1 VPLRRPACA
10 VVAGY
15 VSGGKKIKR
24 FHLKRVFLKIPKIGG
39 PYCPASPHAAC
50 AWRADIN
57 NIFTSRNGVVS
68 PQGKIKKWRR
78 EFPVTETYIYMNHA
92 GVAPLSR
99 RVQDAMAGF
108 IADATLN
115 GAVNSDQWAEAAEVC
130 RAAAAQLINADTTEI
145 AFMKNTTQGILIA
158 ANGID
163 WREGDNVVT
172 TAVEF
177 PANIYPWWSLK
188 ERYGVQTRMVPER
201 DGCIHLEDIASAI
214 DARTRALT
222 ISHVEF
228 ASGFRNDVQALGDL
242 CREHNI
248 WFIVDAIQS
257 LGAIEVD
264 VKSCN
269 VDILAADGHKWLLA
283 PEGAAIFYCAEEK
296 RERLIN
302 TNVGWSSVVNPRDFL
317 SYDLTQKPD
326 ATRFEEGS
334 YNSVGLYGLKA
345 AIDLLLDIGIPT
357 IEASVLELTK
367 RLIEGLEAKGYRVN
381 TPRADSDRAGIVIFE
396 GERYTPTEIYEK
408 LHAEDIITAE
418 RGSGVRVSPHFYNTA
433 SEVKHLLEVL
443 PDI

>member
-1 VPLRRPACA
+1 MNNASDGKLRQD
-10 VVAGY
+10 
-15 VSGGKKIKR
+15 
-24 FHLKRVFLKIPKIGG
+24 
-39 PYCPASPHAAC
+39 
-50 AWRADIN
+50 WR
-57 NIFTSRNGVVS
+57 S
-68 PQGKIKKWRR
+68 

-99 RVQDAMAGF
+99 RVREAMAGF
-108 IADATLN
+108 IEDATVN
-115 GAVNSDQWAEAAEVC
+115 GAVNTEDWAETAEVC
-130 RAAAAQLINADTTEI
+130 RGAAAQLINADPTEI

-163 WREGDNVVT
+163 WQEGDNVVT

-177 PANIYPWWSLK
+177 PANVYPWWSLK

-201 DGCIHLEDIASAI
+201 DGRISIEDIAAVI
-214 DARTRALT
+214 DTHTRALT

-228 ASGFRNDVQALGDL
+228 ASGFRNDIQALGEL

-283 PEGAAIFYCAEEK
+283 PEGAAIFYCADEK
-296 RERLIN
+296 REQLIN
-302 TNVGWSSVVNPRDFL
+302 TNIGWASVVNPRDFL
-317 SYDLTQKPD
+317 DYDLTQKPD

-334 YNSVGLYGLKA
+334 YNSVGLYGLNA

-357 IEASVLELTK
+357 IETHILELTVG
-367 RLIEGLEAKGYRVN
+367 LIAGLEARGYRVI
-381 TPRADSDRAGIVIFE
+381 TPKKDLERAGIVIFE
-396 GERYTPTEIYEK
+396 SAQHTPAEIYEM
-408 LHAEDIITAE
+408 LHAENIITAE
-418 RGSGVRVSPHFYNTA
+418 RGSGIRVSPHFYNTT
-433 SEVKHLLEVL
+433 SEVERLLEVL
-443 PDI
+443 PDL